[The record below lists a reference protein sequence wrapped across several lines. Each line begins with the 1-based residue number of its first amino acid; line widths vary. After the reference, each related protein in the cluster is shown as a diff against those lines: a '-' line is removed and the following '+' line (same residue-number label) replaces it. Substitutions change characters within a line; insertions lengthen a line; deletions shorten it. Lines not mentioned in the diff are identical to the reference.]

1 MCYQGIE
8 QTNKN
13 IANDGL
19 LDIRK
24 EMHKLHKNEEIFY
37 KDQSSSRKFWISE
50 EIHEWLELSRE
61 IEGESFIFDNSFD
74 EFSFS
79 CWQNHLW

>member
-19 LDIRK
+19 LDIGK
-24 EMHKLHKNEEIFY
+24 EMHKLDKNEEIFY

-50 EIHEWLELSRE
+50 EIHE
-61 IEGESFIFDNSFD
+61 
-74 EFSFS
+74 
-79 CWQNHLW
+79 